1 MRRMDCTLRPDCAI
15 IDFQQFARRAK
26 RAKAG
31 ASLSSVMAD
40 FEMPDSMALR
50 PTRNPVVSTA
60 EFRAAMSSVASSV
73 SVVTARRGDEM
84 VGRTVTAVLSLSAN
98 PPSVLISIDIVS
110 RLADFIA
117 KSGGFS
123 MAVLAE
129 DQSEIADAFAG
140 KVPHDARFD
149 LGKWSRW
156 PSGQPLLAGAV
167 TAIDCE
173 VIGSI
178 ETGTHVLF
186 AGAIIEAESHDGR
199 SPLLWQRHD
208 YHALSR
214 ID

>member
-1 MRRMDCTLRPDCAI
+1 
-15 IDFQQFARRAK
+15 
-26 RAKAG
+26 
-31 ASLSSVMAD
+31 MAD
-40 FEMPDSMALR
+40 FEMPDSMVLR
-50 PTRNPVVSTA
+50 PTRSPVVNTS
-60 EFRAAMSSVASSV
+60 EFRAAMSSMASSV

-98 PPSVLISIDIVS
+98 PPSVLVSIDIVS
-110 RLADFIA
+110 RLADLIA
-117 KSGGFS
+117 KTGGFS

-129 DQSEIADAFAG
+129 DQSDIADAFAG
-140 KVPHDARFD
+140 KVPHETRFD

-156 PSGQPLLAGAV
+156 PSGHPLLTGAV

-186 AGAIIEAESHDGR
+186 AGAIIESDSYEER
-199 SPLLWQRHD
+199 RPLLWQRHA
-208 YHALSR
+208 YHALSD